1 MSDTEIITHLLKSV
15 ERRLRAKHLLSE
27 LALCV
32 SIVLLFLIPLKIW
45 DLFSPFDTRMV
56 TLIIIA
62 GILFFA
68 GGLASRLRKTG
79 TLEDAAASI
88 DRRAGMNDEIRTA
101 FWFINNPR
109 PSEWVKGQLQR
120 AAHSARKIDVQRI
133 YPDLVPRSSFPAVAM
148 ILVFLGLN
156 FAPLSLNQ
164 NWLML
169 PAAPEPVLTAGDLRV
184 ETILAAVDQIA
195 ADFRESEK
203 LQEVA
208 EALSERR
215 FDIAAEEL
223 RKLGAQVGTLSP
235 ESLQDIQQTVQKAA
249 ENSRPGLEPL
259 TEDLVDMARALR
271 NTDVTTEQAAF
282 DQVAAD
288 FEGLDEEIYKQESER
303 DQLFPG
309 NERRAEQDGHVPG
322 APIPDTRD
330 FPQTQSG
337 ADGMGASG
345 GNADAGPSQRRA
357 TTLAV
362 KLEQEALTGMPNPAV
377 SRVDVE
383 EASREERSR
392 LDYRN
397 VTSELTAAQ
406 KDVLNHQNV
415 PWRYRSLIKD
425 YFEAILQPAKK

>member
-1 MSDTEIITHLLKSV
+1 MSDTEIIVRLIQSAR
-15 ERRLRAKHLLSE
+15 RRLRARQLLSE
-27 LALCV
+27 STFCV
-32 SIVLLFLIPLKIW
+32 SIVLLFLSLLKIL
-45 DLFSPFDTRMV
+45 DLLSPFDTRTV

-68 GGLASRLRKTG
+68 GYLASRLRKTE
-79 TLEDAAASI
+79 TLEDTAASI

-101 FWFINNPR
+101 FWFIRNPR
-109 PSEWVKGQLQR
+109 SSEWINGQLQR
-120 AAHSARKIDVQRI
+120 AAHSARKIDVRRI
-133 YPDLVPRSSFPAVAM
+133 YPDLIPRSSFPAAAM
-148 ILVFLGLN
+148 LLIFLGLN
-156 FAPLSLNQ
+156 FVPQ
-164 NWLML
+164 
-169 PAAPEPVLTAGDLRV
+169 AAPEPARTAADSQAGDPRI

-203 LQEVA
+203 LREVA

-215 FDIAAEEL
+215 FDAAAEEL
-223 RKLGAQVGTLSP
+223 RKLSAQLGTLSP
-235 ESLQDIQQTVQKAA
+235 ESLADIQQTVQKAA
-249 ENSRPGLEPL
+249 GNSRPGLEPL
-259 TEDLVDMARALR
+259 TEDLVDMAAALR

-288 FEGLDEEIYKQESER
+288 FEGLDEEIYRQESER

-322 APIPDTRD
+322 VPIPDTRD

-345 GNADAGPSQRRA
+345 GNAEAGPRQGQA

-362 KLEQEALTGMPNPAV
+362 KLEEEALKGMPNPAI
-377 SRVDVE
+377 SRVEVE

-397 VTSELTAAQ
+397 VASELTPAQ
-406 KDVLNHQNV
+406 RDVLNHTNV
-415 PWRYRSLIKD
+415 PWKYRTLIKD
-425 YFEAILQPAKK
+425 YFEAVLQPAKK